1 MTIIILND
9 FIFHESM
16 VGKMKCL
23 AINGEKSRNK
33 EKTLKNKPTYKIQ
46 HKEYFPE
53 KNKDCATF
61 LSKVIAEQKRD
72 IKISSLGP
80 DITNI

>member
-53 KNKDCATF
+53 KNKDCVTF
-61 LSKVIAEQKRD
+61 FIQGHSRTEA
-72 IKISSLGP
+72 GH
-80 DITNI
+80 

>member
-33 EKTLKNKPTYKIQ
+33 EKTLKNKPTNKIQ

-53 KNKDCATF
+53 KIKDCATF

-72 IKISSLGP
+72 IKISSLVQ
-80 DITNI
+80 T

>member
-33 EKTLKNKPTYKIQ
+33 EKTLKINQLIKFSIKNIFLKKI
-46 HKEYFPE
+46 KTVPLFYPR
-53 KNKDCATF
+53 
-61 LSKVIAEQKRD
+61 S
-72 IKISSLGP
+72 
-80 DITNI
+80 